1 MERDPWAGEAGRVED
16 VAAVGWA
23 GWVGTLQLDPAET
36 VFVRNAATGS
46 HTGWEFPAPSRN
58 ASSAEVQ
65 WPENNVLDKKSFE
78 ITN

>member
-1 MERDPWAGEAGRVED
+1 
-16 VAAVGWA
+16 
-23 GWVGTLQLDPAET
+23 